1 MNYLVIG
8 VAIIATII
16 ILTIIMKAVKA
27 AKQRRFIEDD
37 IAWQIGRA
45 REMGVPMQGIH
56 FDGNNSMID
65 PRTGKPV
72 IY

>member
-8 VAIIATII
+8 VAIIAVTI
-16 ILTIIMKAVKA
+16 ILTILMKAVKA
-27 AKQRRFIEDD
+27 VRQRRFVEED

-45 REMGVPMQGIH
+45 REMGVPMQGIR

-72 IY
+72 VY

>member
-8 VAIIATII
+8 VAIIAAII
-16 ILTIIMKAVKA
+16 VLTFIVKIV
-27 AKQRRFIEDD
+27 KLVRQRRFVEED
-37 IAWQIGRA
+37 IAWQIDRA
-45 REMGVPMQGIH
+45 KEMGVPMQGIL

-72 IY
+72 VY